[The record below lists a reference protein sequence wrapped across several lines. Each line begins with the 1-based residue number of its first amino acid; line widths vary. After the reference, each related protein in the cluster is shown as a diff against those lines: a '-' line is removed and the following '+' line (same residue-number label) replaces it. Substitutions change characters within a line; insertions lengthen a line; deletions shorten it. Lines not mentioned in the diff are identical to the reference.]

1 MSLYVGNVES
11 FAIFTRQ
18 VRKYSHAKS
27 CSHVQRDPSRGRCE
41 AMFLLRSFLVCGFTH
56 VRYTTRNNCR
66 NNSVRVH
73 AGVNSFLS
81 LFLAILVAE
90 MPSDII
96 TSCFP
101 YFSRG
106 EVVKG
111 FGRGSKELGIPTG
124 KSA

>member
-1 MSLYVGNVES
+1 
-11 FAIFTRQ
+11 
-18 VRKYSHAKS
+18 
-27 CSHVQRDPSRGRCE
+27 
-41 AMFLLRSFLVCGFTH
+41 MFLLRNFLVCGFTH
-56 VRYTTRNNCR
+56 VRYTTR

-124 KSA
+124 KSAMNESAC

>member
-1 MSLYVGNVES
+1 MFCRYMLAMLNPLQYLPGK
-11 FAIFTRQ
+11 FANTVTR
-18 VRKYSHAKS
+18 SHA
-27 CSHVQRDPSRGRCE
+27 VTSRGRCE